1 MCINGEKEC
10 SAVELTTPKIRL
22 DEEMSRNLNCD
33 SIRWAGAAIL
43 VLGIATCALGSP
55 SPGKAN
61 TFLAA
66 LGIGALAL
74 AVLTVATGSLTAL
87 SLLTLDVDILW
98 YDGVKIDE
106 PDLTVP
112 HPRMWERAFVLIP
125 LRDVAPGLV
134 EREPPGEG
142 VREASVTLRLPL
154 S

>member
-1 MCINGEKEC
+1 MTLSWKDAAATALTGL
-10 SAVELTTPKIRL
+10 AVLVFAASHQGWDVAL
-22 DEEMSRNLNCD
+22 VGD

-87 SLLTLDVDILW
+87 SLLTLDVVLLW
-98 YDGVKIDE
+98 AG
-106 PDLTVP
+106 
-112 HPRMWERAFVLIP
+112 
-125 LRDVAPGLV
+125 
-134 EREPPGEG
+134 
-142 VREASVTLRLPL
+142 STLRHALGGRQPLPAR
-154 S
+154 